1 MMRFVV
7 LGTGFVGSAHVHE
20 FTTRGHEVV
29 AVSRTGGGTWPPGAS
44 SATGSVYDPAFIAR
58 ITHGADAVAVALP
71 PLSAEGGIATAVE
84 ALLAAVDRRARLGI
98 VGGSAVLPLH
108 EGGPRLG
115 DTAAFPDAL
124 RPRVTA
130 HQRALDTLAA
140 AGSEIDWFV
149 LVPAAEF
156 GPHAPGTRRGSY
168 RTSRA
173 ALVSDAGGRSAIGIE
188 DYTIAFA
195 DELETPTT
203 HRSLLTVGYGEAA

>member
-1 MMRFVV
+1 MMRIVV
-7 LGTGFVGSAHVHE
+7 LGTGFAGSALVQE
-20 FTTRGHEVV
+20 FTARGHEVV
-29 AVSRTGGGTWPPGAS
+29 AVSRAGGDTWPAGAS
-44 SATGSVYDPAFIAR
+44 SVTGTVYDPAFIAR
-58 ITHGADAVAVALP
+58 ITAGADAVAVALP
-71 PLSAEGGIATAVE
+71 PLSAEGGIAAAIQ
-84 ALLAAVDRRARLGI
+84 ALLPTVDRRARLGI

-130 HQRALDTLAA
+130 HQQALDTLAA
-140 AGSEIDWFV
+140 SGHEIDWFV

-156 GPHAPGTRRGSY
+156 GPHAPGTRRGTY

-173 ALVSDAGGRSAIGIE
+173 ALVSDANGRSAIGVE
-188 DYTIAFA
+188 DYAIAFA

-203 HRSLLTVGYGEAA
+203 HRSVLTVGY